1 MTSTTTK
8 NEFDV
13 AITSVYPQGLAAA
26 DVSTIQINIGLTCN
40 LACRHCHVESSPKR
54 KEQMDWET
62 LEAVLRAAETLGAQT
77 IDITGGAPEMNP
89 HFCRFIL
96 AANQQGLEVMVRSNL
111 TILLE
116 PGYENHAEY
125 MRENRVKIVASLPC
139 YLEENVDKQR
149 GKGVYHDSIKVI
161 RKLNTLGYGID
172 EDLPL
177 TLVYNP
183 IGPVLPPD
191 QEGLQADYQRELKNL
206 FNISFTNLITI
217 TNMPIGRFLR
227 DLSHKDQAKDYL
239 QLLRE
244 SYNPDTVEG
253 LMCRRQI
260 DVGFDGAIY
269 DCDFNLAL
277 NMPVNHGVVA
287 NIRDFDKASLL
298 NRRIM
303 TGPHCFGCTAG
314 SGSSC
319 GGALS

>member
-1 MTSTTTK
+1 M
-8 NEFDV
+8 NIFDE
-13 AITSVYPQGLAAA
+13 AIAPVYPQGLLAAGI
-26 DVSTIQINIGLTCN
+26 STIQINIGLTCN

-54 KEQMDWET
+54 KEQMDWEI
-62 LEAVLRAAETLGAQT
+62 LEAVLRAAESIGAKT

-116 PGYENHAEY
+116 PGYENHAEH
-125 MRENRVKIVASLPC
+125 MRKYRVKIVASLPC

-161 RKLNTLGYGID
+161 RKLNALGYGID
-172 EDLPL
+172 DALTL

-191 QEGLQADYQRELKNL
+191 QAGLEADYQRELKNL
-206 FNISFTNLITI
+206 FDISFTNLFTI

-227 DLSHKDQAKDYL
+227 DLSHKDQDKDYL
-239 QLLRE
+239 QLLRD
-244 SYNPDTVEG
+244 SYNPYTVAG
-253 LMCRRQI
+253 LMCRHQI
-260 DVGFDGAIY
+260 DVGFDGRIY

-277 NMPVNHGVVA
+277 NMPINHGAGA
-287 NIRDFDKASLL
+287 NIRDFNKASLL
-298 NRRIM
+298 NRPIM

-319 GGALS
+319 GGTLS